1 MAVERW
7 NIGGGGVATGAG
19 GCWLCCIVREPGHV
33 GGRIDDEGE
42 EKSQEGGL
50 MLGGWQAELH
60 GQKWQVHRLHR
71 AGQRFRARCPEGRNR
86 QRSMPQQ

>member
-1 MAVERW
+1 M
-7 NIGGGGVATGAG
+7 
-19 GCWLCCIVREPGHV
+19 CCIVREHGHV
-33 GGRIDDEGE
+33 GDRIDDEGE